1 MTWSESVHANRLVGT
16 IHAAREVNAELRN
29 MKPEDAKKCD
39 KQEAQA
45 KRLIQASHIS
55 ALFIVASATC
65 LLFGDK
71 ILKRVGIDD
80 VRDVPVFGALAN
92 FLPSKNRKN
101 EHVVKENLKPE
112 LANKMNGTASKMTST
127 PITSTSPAVAL
138 ANDSVN
144 QNQLPTC
151 ATQKA
156 AAPETVSGSNNK
168 KKKNKKKK

>member
-65 LLFGDK
+65 LLFW
-71 ILKRVGIDD
+71 
-80 VRDVPVFGALAN
+80 DVPVFGALAN